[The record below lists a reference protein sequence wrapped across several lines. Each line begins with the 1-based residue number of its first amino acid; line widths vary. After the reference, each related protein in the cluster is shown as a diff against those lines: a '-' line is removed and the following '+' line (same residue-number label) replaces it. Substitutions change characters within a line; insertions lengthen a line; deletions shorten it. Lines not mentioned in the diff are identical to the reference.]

1 MEESAD
7 EGQVTPSAKRASLP
21 TTPRSGLQSPAVGQ
35 DVGIED
41 STPALRV
48 RPCNLGTDDDDQ
60 DGRAPPHGA
69 AGPRRPSGVGDDED
83 NGNAQFFDI
92 TEVLEIFIIAVF
104 DGVLHCRMRTCSLSW
119 MDPWTHRLMAQ
130 RVTVTAALP
139 PMRYTHMFE
148 TTAHLTG
155 FCRRTSSPVQGEC
168 TSI

>member
-60 DGRAPPHGA
+60 DGRAPPHDA

-92 TEVLEIFIIAVF
+92 TEVLEIRFLDPDLKPSGLDPDLEILVSDLETSHF
-104 DGVLHCRMRTCSLSW
+104 RTKNNSLPCFAIYGCAYPQYPCS
-119 MDPWTHRLMAQ
+119 
-130 RVTVTAALP
+130 
-139 PMRYTHMFE
+139 
-148 TTAHLTG
+148 
-155 FCRRTSSPVQGEC
+155 
-168 TSI
+168 